1 MVWGQHV
8 CGSNH
13 RKKPEVTSKESQREH
28 QLQNWWHTPLMETI
42 SQVPCTCVE
51 GASEGIHVNYVF
63 RARDA
68 TVSRQSPQCGW
79 QVILC
84 SCPCCDLGK
93 LLTPWPSCS
102 PWHSTCAWLSMCVGG
117 GRKTPHLPSCGWCT
131 EQPEMIISNLG
142 PDLEVPDAVVF
153 KLQPTETYRI
163 FGLCLGWSAKGGW
176 KAGLSIRADLSRP
189 TSMSCSCVCHSPM
202 GAITL

>member
-1 MVWGQHV
+1 MTHSSDGNHFSSSMYMCGRSFRRNTCQLCIQSTRCCRLQAKPPVRLTGAPVLLSLLRPGEAAHPVAPVFSMAQHLHVAEYV
-8 CGSNH
+8 CG
-13 RKKPEVTSKESQREH
+13 
-28 QLQNWWHTPLMETI
+28 
-42 SQVPCTCVE
+42 
-51 GASEGIHVNYVF
+51 
-63 RARDA
+63 
-68 TVSRQSPQCGW
+68 
-79 QVILC
+79 
-84 SCPCCDLGK
+84 
-93 LLTPWPSCS
+93 
-102 PWHSTCAWLSMCVGG
+102 GG
-117 GRKTPHLPSCGWCT
+117 GARKTPHLPSCGWCT

-163 FGLCLGWSAKGGW
+163 FGLCLGWSTKGGC